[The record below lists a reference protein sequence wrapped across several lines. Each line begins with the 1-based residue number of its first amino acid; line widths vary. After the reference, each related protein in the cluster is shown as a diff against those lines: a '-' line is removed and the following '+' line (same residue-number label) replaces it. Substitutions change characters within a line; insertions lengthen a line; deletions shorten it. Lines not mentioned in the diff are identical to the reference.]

1 MNTKQGP
8 KVEMIPIDQIT
19 VVNPRARGRGKFKQ
33 IVDNIAT
40 IGLKRPV
47 TVSVRKG
54 RNGKTHYDLV
64 CGQGR
69 LEAFQ
74 ALGQT
79 EVPAFVVKAA
89 KDEVMLMSLAENL
102 ARRVRSAPELMTGI
116 SALKDRGYTHAEIAK
131 KTALTTNY
139 VRGVLRLMT
148 KGEERLIRAVEDG
161 VIPIGIAITI
171 ASSDDEEVQRALAD
185 AYAQNKLRGKDL
197 IKARRLIDKRRACGK
212 RMRTQGPRSRRG
224 AGGEALLREYEKETS
239 RQKLLVRQARA
250 CETRLQFVVAGL
262 RKLLAEPA
270 FVKVLQGEKL
280 AQMPKPL
287 AALVDGEGR
296 AD

>member
-1 MNTKQGP
+1 MAEFPSAEVRLGALHGAQRLREWLTR
-8 KVEMIPIDQIT
+8 T
-19 VVNPRARGRGKFKQ
+19 RGRRRHQRCWAPQLILPNSQVVG
-33 IVDNIAT
+33 ID
-40 IGLKRPV
+40 
-47 TVSVRKG
+47 VS
-54 RNGKTHYDLV
+54 
-64 CGQGR
+64 
-69 LEAFQ
+69 
-74 ALGQT
+74 
-79 EVPAFVVKAA
+79 
-89 KDEVMLMSLAENL
+89 
-102 ARRVRSAPELMTGI
+102 
-116 SALKDRGYTHAEIAK
+116 
-131 KTALTTNY
+131 
-139 VRGVLRLMT
+139 
-148 KGEERLIRAVEDG
+148 
-161 VIPIGIAITI
+161 IPIGIAITI

-212 RMRTQGPRSRRG
+212 RMRTQGPRNRRG

-287 AALVDGEGR
+287 AALVDGDGR